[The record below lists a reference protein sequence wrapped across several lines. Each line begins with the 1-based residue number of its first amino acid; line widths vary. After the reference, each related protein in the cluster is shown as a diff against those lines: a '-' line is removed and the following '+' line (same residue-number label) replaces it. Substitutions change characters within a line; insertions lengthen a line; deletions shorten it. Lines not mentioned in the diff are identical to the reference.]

1 MTCLG
6 QADQPPISRLV
17 LTPHRYVLVTAL
29 RLSSELHRGGSN
41 TNFLIPGHLSSDVS
55 IPGLPIWLQWAAPF
69 SETRLISSDAL
80 PSRGRRVNLEDCSLL
95 TGKWIM
101 ACLETG
107 LVRWPQV
114 RRVPCDDPQLLRGG
128 ASLEEMMDSLLPTHS
143 NRSHSCLT
151 GNWQH
156 FDKQTMCTVRDLY
169 WPIKG
174 LDAAIPGQSE
184 VMTLS
189 PSNCLLSIQFPWLV
203 ILTHCVYWWQS
214 K

>member
-6 QADQPPISRLV
+6 QAVQPPISPLV

-29 RLSSELHRGGSN
+29 RLSSELHCGGSN

-69 SETRLISSDAL
+69 SDSEAL
-80 PSRGRRVNLEDCSLL
+80 PSGGRRVNLEDCSLL

-101 ACLETG
+101 ASLDYWGDPKWEC
-107 LVRWPQV
+107 
-114 RRVPCDDPQLLRGG
+114 RVLTPSCWGEEPHWADDGFSSP
-128 ASLEEMMDSLLPTHS
+128 AHS

-151 GNWQH
+151 GNWQK

-169 WPIKG
+169 WPING
-174 LDAAIPGQSE
+174 HDTAIPDQ
-184 VMTLS
+184 
-189 PSNCLLSIQFPWLV
+189 
-203 ILTHCVYWWQS
+203 
-214 K
+214 